1 LRYLRYAILVVL
13 VPVFLWDSILGEK
26 LAEVEPFKSTFLVP
40 AWERSGPFF
49 SWWLLLLGLSVFMYR
64 PFCRYVC
71 PLGGGLAILSS
82 FRFSGPRRRRFC
94 TSCTIC
100 TRGCEP
106 RAIREN
112 GSIDPREC
120 LSCMECES
128 NYRNQEVC
136 PPLIGI
142 QVLDAKGDLDPR
154 EGRKLE
160 RLKLDRERM

>member
-1 LRYLRYAILVVL
+1 MRKPMNLIRL
-13 VPVFLWDSILGEK
+13 
-26 LAEVEPFKSTFLVP
+26 
-40 AWERSGPFF
+40 
-49 SWWLLLLGLSVFMYR
+49 
-64 PFCRYVC
+64 
-71 PLGGGLAILSS
+71 
-82 FRFSGPRRRRFC
+82 SGPRRRRFC
-94 TSCTIC
+94 SSCKIC

-128 NYRNQEVC
+128 NYRAEKIC

-142 QVLDAKGDLDPR
+142 QVLEVKEDLNHR

-160 RLKLDRERM
+160 RPKLDRERVWCVAGQPGAA